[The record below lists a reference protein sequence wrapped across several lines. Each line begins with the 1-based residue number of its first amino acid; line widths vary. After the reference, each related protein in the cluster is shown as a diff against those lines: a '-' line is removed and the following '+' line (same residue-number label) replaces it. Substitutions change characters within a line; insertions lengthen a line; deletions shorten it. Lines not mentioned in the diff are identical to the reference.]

1 MKKTIFRTM
10 LLAFGAIAA
19 ASLVACSKNNAQSS
33 KKEGDKTIL
42 VFGASRGEEAACLE
56 EIIKVFNEKTG
67 YNVVMEDFFTVLQEK
82 KICLILT
89 KWN

>member
-1 MKKTIFRTM
+1 M
-10 LLAFGAIAA
+10 LLA
-19 ASLVACSKNNAQSS
+19 
-33 KKEGDKTIL
+33 
-42 VFGASRGEEAACLE
+42 FGASRGEEAARLE

-89 KWN
+89 KWNWKKSCSMQILFRHSVSQKEAGFLHCLQKKK

>member
-10 LLAFGAIAA
+10 LLA
-19 ASLVACSKNNAQSS
+19 C
-33 KKEGDKTIL
+33 
-42 VFGASRGEEAACLE
+42 GASRGEEAARLE